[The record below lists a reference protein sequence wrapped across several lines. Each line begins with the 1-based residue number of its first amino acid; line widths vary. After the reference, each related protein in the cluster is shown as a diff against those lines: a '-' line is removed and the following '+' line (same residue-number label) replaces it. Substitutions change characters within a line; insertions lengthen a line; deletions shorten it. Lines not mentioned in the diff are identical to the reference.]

1 MERVNVFSISTE
13 SDPDDP
19 PGYLAGMAR
28 FGPSIGARLLGGS
41 VYDLPPG
48 ESVCPYHYEYGNEE
62 WLLVLDG
69 RPTLRHAL
77 GQHEAEEILDPGD
90 TVCFPEGPSGAHKVT
105 NRTDRLAR
113 ILMIS
118 TMSEP
123 SVAVYPDSDKIG
135 VWPGDE
141 RDHVLVRRESNVE
154 YYDRET

>member
-1 MERVNVFSISTE
+1 MERVNVFNIPTE

-77 GQHEAEEILDPGD
+77 GRHEAEEDL
-90 TVCFPEGPSGAHKVT
+90 E
-105 NRTDRLAR
+105 
-113 ILMIS
+113 
-118 TMSEP
+118 
-123 SVAVYPDSDKIG
+123 
-135 VWPGDE
+135 
-141 RDHVLVRRESNVE
+141 HVLERAVILAGDSPVLSAYEIDFGFSVN
-154 YYDRET
+154 